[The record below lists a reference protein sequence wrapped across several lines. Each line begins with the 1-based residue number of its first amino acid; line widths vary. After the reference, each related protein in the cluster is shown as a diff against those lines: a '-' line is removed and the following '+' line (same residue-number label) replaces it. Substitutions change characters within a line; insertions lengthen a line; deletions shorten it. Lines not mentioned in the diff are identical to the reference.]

1 MMLYLDAELPPGALV
16 DQAGPALAAI
26 MADVSGLWFQ
36 ADPDHM
42 ETQNGVATAWQAR
55 QGTGTAQPAQ
65 PNKGH
70 GKLGLEGLELLAGK
84 NCGFALEGAAPDATC
99 LSFAVFYTAPTQDIR
114 TLLSIKLA
122 AAKNYLFLYEQEG
135 VLGLKDQG
143 GAGSITCDILP
154 SQGQKLVVG
163 GLSGKRLYLR
173 QTAAKVISADAPD
186 LDFTGPAD
194 LFIGCRSHREGLLKT
209 FGTGSI
215 AAVFLWPGLNI
226 LDPASAQG
234 AAQLR
239 VLDNYR
245 FWDA

>member
-1 MMLYLDAELPPGALV
+1 MLYLDAELPPGALV

-26 MADVSGLWFQ
+26 MAGVSGLWFQ
-36 ADPDHM
+36 ADPDHV
-42 ETQNGVATAWQAR
+42 ETRQGVATAWRPR
-55 QGTGTAQPAQ
+55 QGFGTAQPAQ

-84 NCGFALEGAAPDATC
+84 NCGFALEGAVANATN
-99 LSFAVFYTAPTQDIR
+99 LSFAVLYNSPTQDIR

-135 VLGLKDQG
+135 LLGLKDQG
-143 GAGSITCDILP
+143 GAGSVTCDIQP

-173 QTAAKVISADAPD
+173 QGAAPVQATDAPD

-209 FGTGSI
+209 FGTGAI
-215 AAVFLWPGLNI
+215 AAVFLWPTLNI
-226 LDPASAQG
+226 LDPASPA
-234 AAQLR
+234 ALAQLR
-239 VLDNYR
+239 ALDQYR